1 MEVYFL
7 EDKKQV
13 IMIRGDNSEFYEQV
27 IFILRPQK
35 IKKLQEIDFVSEAQ
49 KIINNYMA
57 QKYNNTTTP
66 QVNEKVKVQSSKKNR
81 EIDKILNI
89 CIVLCCILLGT
100 VLYFYFK

>member
-13 IMIRGDNSEFYEQV
+13 IMIKGDNSKFYEQV
-27 IFILRPQK
+27 IFILRPQEV
-35 IKKLQEIDFVSEAQ
+35 KKLKEIDFVNEAQ
-49 KIINNYMA
+49 KIINNYMT

-66 QVNEKVKVQSSKKNR
+66 QVNEKIESQPPKKNK